1 MILPANIIDGLDS
14 GVVVLDA
21 TRRIAVWNAWMA
33 ARSSLAA
40 ETARG
45 RDLLEIFPELAG
57 SHLLAAVDRA
67 LRHRLPTVMSH
78 NLHPRV
84 LPLFNRHGAS
94 IEPVEQSVV
103 VRPISDGGAAGCLI
117 QITDITS
124 AVKRD
129 RHLRDVT
136 VYNRTLFEMAVDP
149 MATVD
154 RGGILLDVNPAFEVL
169 AGIPRQTLLGS
180 RFDALFTKPVEA
192 GRLVVR
198 ALAEGRATDV
208 LLSLRHAGGGD
219 RHVSLSAA
227 TVPARSDGGSV
238 VFLVARDL
246 TERIEAERELAKKT
260 RIIERSNAELAQFAY
275 VVSHDLRQPLRTISS
290 FLTLIERRLGTDITE
305 ELREFIGFAVDG
317 AKRMDRLIVDL
328 LNYSRIGRQGA
339 PFEELELGGILAEAM
354 ANLGMVI
361 VEAQAEIVLPE
372 HLPMVQGCRTE
383 LVRLFQ
389 NLIANAIKYAAADR
403 PSRVEVAC
411 RDDGDTWLLSVG
423 DNGIG
428 IPADSLERV
437 FGLFQRLSAPDQ
449 TEGTG
454 IGLAVCRKIVER
466 HRGRIWVES
475 EMGRGS
481 TFFFALPKDGL
492 IEA

>member
-14 GVVVLDA
+14 GVVVLDTA
-21 TRRIAVWNAWMA
+21 RRVEVWNAWMA
-33 ARSSLAA
+33 ARSGLAA

-45 RDLLEIFPELAG
+45 RDLLEIFPELDG

-103 VRPISDGGAAGCLI
+103 VRPMTDGGTAGCLI
-117 QITDITS
+117 QVSDITA

-154 RGGILLDVNPAFEVL
+154 RGGVLLDVNPAFEVL
-169 AGIPRQTLLGS
+169 AGAPRQTLLGS
-180 RFDALFTKPVEA
+180 RFDGLFTKPVEA
-192 GRLVVR
+192 GRLIAR
-198 ALAEGRATDV
+198 ALAEGRANDV
-208 LLSLRHAGGGD
+208 LLSLRHAGGDD

-227 TVPARSDGGSV
+227 PVPARSDGGTV

-246 TERIEAERELAKKT
+246 TDRIEAERELAKKT

-290 FLTLIERRLGTDITE
+290 FLTLIERRLGTDISE

-339 PFEELELGGILAEAM
+339 PFESLDLGEVLAEAM
-354 ANLGMVI
+354 ANLGTVI
-361 VEAQAEIVLPE
+361 VEAHAQISVPE
-372 HLPMVQGCRTE
+372 HLPTVRGCRTE
-383 LVRLFQ
+383 LARLFQ
-389 NLIANAIKYAAADR
+389 NLIANAIKYVARDTI
-403 PSRVEVAC
+403 PVIRVECHA
-411 RDDGDTWLLSVG
+411 DGDGWLLSVA

-437 FGLFQRLSAPDQ
+437 FGLFQRLNAPDQ
-449 TEGTG
+449 GEGTG
-454 IGLAVCRKIVER
+454 IGLAVCRKIVDR

-475 EMGRGS
+475 GSGHGS
-481 TFFFALPKDGL
+481 TFFVALPKDAAPEG
-492 IEA
+492 

>member
-21 TRRIAVWNAWMA
+21 SRRVDVWNAWMA
-33 ARSSLAA
+33 RRSGIAA
-40 ETARG
+40 DGARG
-45 RDLLEIFPELAG
+45 RDLLEVFPQLAG

-67 LRHRLPTVMSH
+67 LSHCLSTVMSH

-84 LPLFNRHGAS
+84 FPLFNRHGAT

-103 VRPISDGGAAGCLI
+103 VRPLADGGPGGCLI
-117 QITDITS
+117 QVSDITA

-154 RGGILLDVNPAFEVL
+154 GAGILIEANPAFEVV
-169 AGIPRQTLLGS
+169 AGVSRQVLKGR
-180 RFDALFTKPVEA
+180 RFDALFTKPAEA
-192 GRLVVR
+192 GRLVAQ
-198 ALAEGRATDV
+198 ALAEGRANDV
-208 LLSLRHAGGGD
+208 LLTIRHPDGAQ

-227 TVPARSDGGSV
+227 TVPGRSDDGVV

-246 TERIEAERELAKKT
+246 TDRIEAERELAKKT

-275 VVSHDLRQPLRTISS
+275 VVSHDLRQPLRTVGS
-290 FLTLIERRLGTDITE
+290 FLTLIERRLGADIDG
-305 ELREFIGFAVDG
+305 ELKEFIGFAVDG
-317 AKRMDRLIVDL
+317 AQRMDRLIVDL

-339 PFEELELGGILAEAM
+339 PFEAVDLSEALSEAL

-361 VEAQAEIVLPE
+361 DEAQAQVEVPE
-372 HLPMVQGCRTE
+372 HLPTVQGCRTE

-389 NLIANAIKYAAADR
+389 NLVGNAIKYADPTR
-403 PSRVEVAC
+403 PPAVAITC
-411 RDDGDTWLLSVG
+411 RDDDGHWLLSVR

-437 FGLFQRLSAPDQ
+437 FGLFQRLAGPDQ
-449 TEGTG
+449 TDGTG

-466 HRGRIWVES
+466 HRGRIWAES
-475 EMGRGS
+475 EIDHGS
-481 TFFFALPKDGL
+481 TFFIALPKDDG
-492 IEA
+492 